1 MPQSQDRL
9 IHWLL
14 HSLELQTT
22 LFHLGR
28 YCGSWKAST
37 SGLANAGFHVVLAG
51 DCWLHLPESGS
62 SLTLHAGDAI
72 FFLRDVP
79 HLLSPHADL
88 DEAVQA
94 PRCAMQPFAGDSDEG
109 TALACGFFS
118 FRTPLHE
125 RFLGP
130 FPDYVVIARDDECL
144 RESRPIFDL
153 ILAEARLAG
162 NEPSPLI
169 ARLVDLL
176 FFYVI
181 RHLCRRQE
189 VSSGLWAVLA
199 QPEFAP
205 LLTAILDDPARDW
218 TIESMADLS
227 HMSRASFHKRFS
239 QVAGTSPGHFL
250 ASVRMTLAGQL
261 IGRGM
266 SLSRAAEKVGYQS
279 DAAFSRAFKKVT
291 GRLPGSVRRMSAGL
305 ST

>member
-14 HSLELQTT
+14 DSLELKTT

-37 SGLANAGFHVVLAG
+37 SGLADAGFHVVLGG
-51 DCWLHLPESGS
+51 DCWLHLPERKE
-62 SLTLHAGDAI
+62 SLPLRRGDAV

-79 HLLSPHADL
+79 HLLSPHADP
-88 DEAVQA
+88 DEAAKA
-94 PRCAMQPFAGDSDEG
+94 PRCPMQPFSEDVDDGGG
-109 TALACGFFS
+109 TALACGFFA
-118 FRTPLHE
+118 FRTPLRE
-125 RFLGP
+125 RFIGS
-130 FPDYVVIARDDECL
+130 FPDYVVIARDDDSL

-153 ILAEARLAG
+153 ILAEARRATT
-162 NEPSPLI
+162 EPSPLI

-189 VSSGLWAVLA
+189 VASGLWSVLSR
-199 QPEFAP
+199 PEFAP
-205 LLTAILDDPARDW
+205 LLAAILDDPASDW
-218 TIESMADLS
+218 TIERMADVS
-227 HMSRASFHKRFS
+227 HMSRANFHKRFS
-239 QVAGTSPGHFL
+239 QAAGTSPGHFL
-250 ASVRMTLAGQL
+250 ANVRMTLAGRL
-261 IGRGM
+261 ISRGM

-291 GRLPGSVRRMSAGL
+291 GRLPGSVRRADL
-305 ST
+305 N